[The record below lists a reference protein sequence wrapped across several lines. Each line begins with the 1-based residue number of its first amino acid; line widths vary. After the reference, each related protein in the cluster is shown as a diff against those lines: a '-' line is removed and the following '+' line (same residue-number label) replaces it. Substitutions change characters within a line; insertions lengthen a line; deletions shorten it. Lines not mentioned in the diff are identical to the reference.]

1 MESTHTVRRRRRPE
15 RDVTGL
21 PYAELTAGHQGHP
34 PIYAQLVA
42 EWRSQGRTVPEG
54 REVFEVLWA
63 SFAAAGP
70 LESELWP
77 VGSWA
82 DRHRGDPSA
91 DRRSRDLPADR
102 QPVEP
107 PLRPSGTGTGRG
119 SGETEAGGSETGEG
133 ATGETEPGEKGTAGR
148 RADTVP
154 AVPVPRGLPV

>member
-1 MESTHTVRRRRRPE
+1 MESAHTVRRRRRPE

-77 VGSWA
+77 A
-82 DRHRGDPSA
+82 DPSA

-102 QPVEP
+102 QPVQP
-107 PLRPSGTGTGRG
+107 PLRPSDTGTGRG

-133 ATGETEPGEKGTAGR
+133 AAGETEPGEKGTGEKGTAGR
-148 RADTVP
+148 RAETVP